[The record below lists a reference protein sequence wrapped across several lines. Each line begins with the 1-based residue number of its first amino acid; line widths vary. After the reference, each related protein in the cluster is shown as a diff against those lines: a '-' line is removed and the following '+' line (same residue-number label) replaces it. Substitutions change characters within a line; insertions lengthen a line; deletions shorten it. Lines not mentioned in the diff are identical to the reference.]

1 MIDSVIEILNNLSK
15 LDGVDTTLVVDKDGI
30 LIAAD
35 SYHKSGHSESL
46 ASMFARAIYEFE
58 KSTMMTQKDKSND
71 INQLV
76 IERQNE
82 ERLVMTVTTGFIL
95 AVLTKGMTNLGL
107 LRMEVRESIDKLK
120 PLLGS

>member
-35 SYHKSGHSESL
+35 SYHKSGYSESL

>member
-1 MIDSVIEILNNLSK
+1 MIDSVIEVLNNLSK
-15 LDGVDTTLVVDKDGI
+15 LDGVETALVVDKDGI

-35 SYHKSGHSESL
+35 SYHKSGYSESL

-71 INQLV
+71 INQLI

-95 AVLTKGMTNLGL
+95 AVVTRGMTNLGL
-107 LRMEVRESIDKLK
+107 LKMEIRDSIDKLK

>member
-1 MIDSVIEILNNLSK
+1 MIEEVVDILNTLSK
-15 LDGVDTTLVVDKDGI
+15 VDGIDTTLVVDKDGI

-35 SYHKSGHSESL
+35 SYHKSGYSESL

-58 KSTMMTQKDKSND
+58 KSTKVTQKDQSND

-82 ERLVMTVTTGFIL
+82 ERLVMTVSSNFIL
-95 AVLTKGMTNLGL
+95 AVVTKGMTNLGL
-107 LRMEVRESIDKLK
+107 LRMEIRDSIGKLK
-120 PLLGS
+120 PLLEA

>member
-1 MIDSVIEILNNLSK
+1 MIDSVIDVLNNLSK
-15 LDGVDTTLVVDKDGI
+15 LDGIETALVVDKDGI

-35 SYHKSGHSESL
+35 TYHKSGHSESL

-58 KSTMMTQKDKSND
+58 KSTILTQKDQAND

-82 ERLVMTVTTGFIL
+82 ERLVMTVTSHFIL

-107 LRMEVRESIDKLK
+107 LRMEIRESIDNLK
-120 PLLGS
+120 PLLG

>member
-1 MIDSVIEILNNLSK
+1 MIDSVIEVLNNLSK
-15 LDGVDTTLVVDKDGI
+15 LDGIETSLVVDKDGI

-35 SYHKSGHSESL
+35 SYHKSGQSESL

-58 KSTMMTQKDKSND
+58 KSTILTQKDQEND

-82 ERLVMTVTTGFIL
+82 ERLVMTVTDHFIL
-95 AVLTKGMTNLGL
+95 AVVTKGMTNLGL
-107 LRMEVRESIDKLK
+107 LRMEIRESIDKLK
-120 PLLGS
+120 PLLG

>member
-1 MIDSVIEILNNLSK
+1 MLESVVEILNELQKVEGIETS
-15 LDGVDTTLVVDKDGI
+15 LVVDKDGI
-30 LIAAD
+30 LIASD
-35 SYHKSGHSESL
+35 SNHKSGPSEAL

-58 KSTMMTQKDKSND
+58 KSTKLTQKDKSTY

-82 ERLVMTVTTGFIL
+82 EKLVMTVTSTFIL
-95 AVLTKGMTNLGL
+95 AVVTKGMTNLGL
-107 LRMEVRESIDKLK
+107 LRMEIRDSVEKLL